1 MVHNSKPVSLC
12 SSKGPQ
18 TGKKMVQQY
27 FSIYFQRPGGCL
39 FADVLFVNTD
49 CDILPEWEEEWRN
62 GRTDDPQTTM
72 SDNVRSFMNDLIV
85 TLIGVSLSWC
95 FT

>member
-1 MVHNSKPVSLC
+1 MVHNSQPVSLR
-12 SSKGPQ
+12 SFKAPGA
-18 TGKKMVQQY
+18 GKKMVQQY
-27 FSIYFQRPGGCL
+27 FCVCFQRPGGCL
-39 FADVLFVNTD
+39 YAVGPFLDADRYMLR
-49 CDILPEWEEEWRN
+49 EWEEEWRN